1 MERISCINFCDIMNY
16 LDQDKETMDAIIT
29 RLAQK
34 ANIENIQRI
43 YIGSYFCAQ
52 YFLHMKEELV
62 ESIVQYA
69 KKKGIRITLV
79 IPIIPQKDLGA
90 VLKKIE
96 GYCGYFDDCMD
107 EITVNDYGMLAYI
120 HENYEV
126 GLNMG
131 RLFMKDYRDPR
142 YQAYYEKTLQPKI
155 FTKYLVRILE
165 QYQID
170 GMEFDPTH
178 KEIDFSKKPK
188 GIQIGIHTPYCYMT
202 VGQICEYAS
211 INKEM
216 DKKFRPNQP
225 CAKECQDTIIR
236 YDLQDER
243 EWIRVGRA
251 VYFENK
257 ECQVGGLSKC
267 RIIHYPVEWEELK

>member
-79 IPIIPQKDLGA
+79 IPIIPQKDLEA